1 MNFFQA
7 QEDAKKR
14 TLLLVGLFGAAVLGI
29 IVAVYIVLMIA
40 GGVTLGTSAGL
51 DLGVFAIVALGTGAL
66 IGGGSFF
73 RTAQLRKGGPAV
85 AEMLGG
91 RRIDPATTDPDE
103 RQLVNVVEEMSVA
116 SGMPVPAIYVMDN
129 EESINAFAAGYGIH
143 DAAVAVTRG
152 TLESMTRDELQGV
165 VAHEFSHILNGD
177 MRLNV
182 RLIGL
187 LFGILLLTVVGRGI
201 LRGGT
206 RRGIMVGASRRG
218 GGKQG
223 SGVAMTLALGLSL
236 ILVGYIGVFFGKLIK
251 AAVSR
256 QREYLADAAAVQYT
270 RNPKGIAGA
279 LQRIGAH
286 PKKARIEDHH
296 AEELSHLFFANG
308 LGSAFSRATAT
319 HPPLEDRIRRIDP
332 SWDGSFDVKPRRDR
346 LERSRSKETAGKGGE
361 EPGGFGGFGG
371 FGGGEGFGPEGLT
384 GLAAAAFLLGSVG
397 DPRPEHVARASA
409 ILGRVP
415 ESFREAVHEPVG
427 AQAAMLVLLGGDDAR
442 SQDARRR
449 VADGAVLE
457 RIEEL
462 EPLADGIAPEARLAL
477 VDLALPVL
485 GRLEDEAA
493 AAFRSGA
500 EEVVRADG
508 EIRSFDFALMHILWK
523 HIAIGR
529 ERPAR
534 GGGGATSLKAV
545 RSELRILLSALAWAG
560 ADHEDEARQAFGE
573 GLQAVE
579 SDTGELTL
587 AGETAVGLTDL
598 DHALDRLER
607 GSLELRRRVL
617 EAAAAVTLAD
627 GVLHVE
633 EAELLRAVAESLELP
648 LPPLITQPPGA

>member
-14 TLLLVGLFGAAVLGI
+14 SLLLVGLFGAAVFGI

-51 DLGVFAIVALGTGAL
+51 DFGAFAIVALGTGAL

-116 SGMPVPAIYVMDN
+116 SGMPVPAIYVMDH

-152 TLESMTRDELQGV
+152 TLENLTRDELQGV

-206 RRGIMVGASRRG
+206 RRGIMVGASRGG

-223 SGVAMTLALGLSL
+223 SGVAMSLALGLSL

-270 RNPKGIAGA
+270 RNPRGIAGA

-286 PKKARIEDHH
+286 PQKARIKDHH

-308 LGSAFSRATAT
+308 LGSALSQATAT

-332 SWDGSFDVKPRRDR
+332 SWNGSFDVKPRRDR
-346 LERSRSKETAGKGGE
+346 LERSRSEKGAGEGGDA
-361 EPGGFGGFGG
+361 PGGFGG

-397 DPRPEHVARASA
+397 DPRPEHVARAGA
-409 ILGRVP
+409 ILDRVP

-449 VADGAVLE
+449 VTDGAVLE

-462 EPLADGIAPEARLAL
+462 EPLVDGIAPEARLAL

-485 GRLEDEAA
+485 GRLDDEAA

-508 EIRSFDFALMHILWK
+508 SVRSFDFALMHILWK

-545 RSELRILLSALAWAG
+545 RSELRILLSALAWSG
-560 ADHEDEARQAFGE
+560 ADHEDEARHAFGE

-579 SDTGELTL
+579 SDTGELSL
-587 AGETAVGLTDL
+587 AGQAAVGLTDL
-598 DHALDRLER
+598 DQALDRLER

-627 GVLHVE
+627 GVLRVE

-648 LPPLITQPPGA
+648 LPPLIIQPAG